1 MDLLTLLPTLI
12 GGLLMCVSIPLITH
26 PVALSKNYIHIET
39 PQAAFY
45 ARQLGIRSEYLSF
58 PTPALHHLMIGTA
71 ISALAYKGLIQSA
84 AIVLCCFPILGV
96 LDPVAGWMYRGHL
109 VKNDYNHLVMGC
121 VFGGIGLWILG
132 EVQ

>member
-45 ARQLGIRSEYLSF
+45 ARQLGIRN
-58 PTPALHHLMIGTA
+58 LMIGTA